1 MDTIGIDE
9 LEMAIN
15 QWRVRRAQPLALC
28 REVRVL
34 ADVYGDM
41 IYRRQSTI
49 AITALSVEQLNALR
63 SAKG

>member
-34 ADVYGDM
+34 ADVSPTCQYDL
-41 IYRRQSTI
+41 RH
-49 AITALSVEQLNALR
+49 LLLLN
-63 SAKG
+63 